1 MLLALAFALLRL
13 IQGLPGGRG
22 SAGRHDWDTGP
33 GAVSNALGST
43 HGKRRVF

>member
-1 MLLALAFALLRL
+1 MLLVLAFALLRL
-13 IQGLPGGRG
+13 IQGLSGGRG
-22 SAGRHDWDTGP
+22 CAGRHGRDTGA